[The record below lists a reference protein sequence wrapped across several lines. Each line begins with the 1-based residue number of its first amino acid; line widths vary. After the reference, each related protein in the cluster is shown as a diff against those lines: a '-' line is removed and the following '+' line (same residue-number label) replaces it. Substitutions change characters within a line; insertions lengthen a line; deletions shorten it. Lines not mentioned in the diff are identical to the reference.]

1 MKAIIPPHINQRLRV
16 GAIGLATVAVLIV
29 IAGAILGS
37 VTRERP
43 VATAGGARPE
53 LVANMALANDSAAEP
68 LSDMGVS
75 PTAPNATSTK

>member
-1 MKAIIPPHINQRLRV
+1 MKAIPPHINQRLRV
-16 GAIGLATVAVLIV
+16 GAIGLAVVAVLIV

-43 VATAGGARPE
+43 VAITGGARPE
-53 LVANMALANDSAAEP
+53 MVANIATGNDSVAEP

-75 PTAPNATSTK
+75 PAAQNTAALK